1 MNIRRTARGTEEA
14 GNATVEAAA
23 TMSVLLL
30 LIFTTVAFGQT
41 LCAYNTMLLVAEE
54 AGRYAMVHN
63 HEPPDACA
71 AQKQTPRCPTPSN
84 TPLANCAAALTQQ
97 LFVAY
102 QGSEIDVSVAEDR
115 TSSPGTITICTSY
128 PIDFV
133 MPQLLPYG
141 RLTLARQVTVPLI

>member
-1 MNIRRTARGTEEA
+1 MNIGRPVTGAEEA
-14 GNATVEAAA
+14 GNATVETAA

-30 LIFTTVAFGQT
+30 LILTIVAFGQT

-63 HEPPDACA
+63 HAPPDTCA
-71 AQKQTPRCPTPSN
+71 AQKQTPQCPTPSN

-97 LFVAY
+97 LFIAY
-102 QGSEIDVSVAEDR
+102 QGSQIEVSVAEDR
-115 TSSPGTITICTSY
+115 TSSPATITICTSY
-128 PIDFV
+128 PLDFV

-141 RLTLARQVTVPLI
+141 PLTLARRVTVPLI

>member
-1 MNIRRTARGTEEA
+1 MTITRRDRGTEEA

-30 LIFTTVAFGQT
+30 LIFTTIEFGQT
-41 LCAYNTMLLVAEE
+41 LCVYNTMLLVAEE

-71 AQKQTPRCPTPSN
+71 AQKQAPRCPTPSN

-97 LFVAY
+97 LFLSY
-102 QGSEIDVSVAEDR
+102 QGSQIDVAVAEDR
-115 TSSPGTITICTSY
+115 ASSPATITICTSY

-141 RLTLARQVTVPLI
+141 PLTLARQVTVPLI

>member
-1 MNIRRTARGTEEA
+1 MNIGKPGRRIEEA

-30 LIFTTVAFGQT
+30 LILSIVAFGQT

-71 AQKQTPRCPTPSN
+71 AQKQTPRCPIPSN
-84 TPLANCAAALTQQ
+84 TPLANCAAARTEQ
-97 LFVAY
+97 LLIAY
-102 QGSEIDVSVAEDR
+102 HGSQIEVSVAEDR
-115 TSSPGTITICTSY
+115 TSSPATMTICTSY
-128 PIDFV
+128 PLDFL

-141 RLTLARQVTVPLI
+141 PLTIARQVTVPLI

>member
-1 MNIRRTARGTEEA
+1 MNIRRPARGTEEA

-63 HEPPDACA
+63 SNPPGGCA
-71 AQKQTPRCPTPSN
+71 AQKQNPQCPTPSN
-84 TPLANCAAALTQQ
+84 TPLADCAAALTQQ
-97 LFVAY
+97 LFFSY
-102 QGSEIDVSVAEDR
+102 QGSQIDVSVAEDR
-115 TSSPGTITICTSY
+115 TSSPATITICTSY
-128 PIDFV
+128 PINFV
-133 MPQLLPYG
+133 IPQLFPYG
-141 RLTLARQVTVPLI
+141 PLTLARQVTVPLM

>member
-1 MNIRRTARGTEEA
+1 MSIRRPALGTEEA

-30 LIFTTVAFGQT
+30 LIFTTVGFGQA

-63 HEPPDACA
+63 HEPLDACA
-71 AQKQTPRCPTPSN
+71 VQKQTPRCPTSSN

-102 QGSEIDVSVAEDR
+102 QGSQIDVSVAEDR
-115 TSSPGTITICTSY
+115 TSSPPTITICTSY

-141 RLTLARQVTVPLI
+141 PLILARQVTVPLI

>member
-1 MNIRRTARGTEEA
+1 MNIGRPPHGTEEA

-23 TMSVLLL
+23 TMSLLLL
-30 LIFTTVAFGQT
+30 LIFITVGFGKI
-41 LCAYNTMLLVAEE
+41 LCAYNTMLLVAQE

-63 HEPPDACA
+63 NGALDACA
-71 AQKQTPRCPTPSN
+71 AQKQTPRCPSPSN
-84 TPLANCAAALTQQ
+84 TPLANCAAVLTQQ

-102 QGSEIDVSVAEDR
+102 QGSQIDVSVAEDR
-115 TSSPGTITICTSY
+115 TSYPPTITICTTY

-141 RLTLARQVTVPLI
+141 PLILARQVTVPLI